1 MEYVYNL
8 GHPYADDYIL
18 FLYFRDIPVE
28 GAEENVIPILIQS
41 IKDTFIT
48 LIMKK
53 STWNVIC
60 YFLFFVFII
69 VSSQAHIMVL
79 LRLEAYIFPLFWTL
93 TDEKVMLFLKTRLK
107 RVFRI
112 YQFS

>member
-1 MEYVYNL
+1 M
-8 GHPYADDYIL
+8 
-18 FLYFRDIPVE
+18 YFRDITTE
-28 GAEENVIPILIQS
+28 DDKEKFQPILIQS

-53 STWNVIC
+53 STWNIVC
-60 YFLFFVFII
+60 YFFLLVFII
-69 VSSQAHIMVL
+69 VSSQDHIVDL
-79 LRLEAYIFPLFWTL
+79 LRLEAYIVPTFWTL
-93 TDEKVMLFLKTRLK
+93 TDEKVMLFLKTCFK

>member
-8 GHPYADDYIL
+8 GHPYAHDYIL

-53 STWNVIC
+53 STWNIVC